1 MLLIIFFYF
10 IFSPQISLADEEI
23 NWTRIPVTEAAVS
36 TEEKVKNLISS
47 DEVYIQTFGKSLEKA
62 KANLKHERIV
72 KAVSGED
79 VFSSLLDFFEKSYP
93 GGVKAMERDHK
104 NIENDIYNLI
114 KMMPKEYYQYIGPF
128 IHDVPYM
135 SERIL
140 NIPGIKETKGKLP
153 TRIAPQ
159 MKEYVRK
166 YGKYMSKHLYIYL
179 MPEVWNI
186 ENTREEDLYN
196 FKKTVDIDNNL
207 KISDIFSIKTISLLD
222 KYPIKENFKEIK
234 SYTPKQEQTKIEDV
248 TQDSTLTAG
257 DIEAGLRT
265 VDELNEAFGSNRL
278 DKFHHTI
285 RNMNLVST
293 QEELR
298 NPMLAFKDK
307 VLKLPEKKI
316 FMRIL
321 SRNQF
326 TPETWALTM
335 DKIIKAH
342 RVAHITPAISLNIAT
357 WKQKDSLNSMI
368 SSFSERDKK
377 VTIDSLQLFA
387 DLYTSSRENV
397 LAVKKYSDR
406 IRKAFLTRDMMV
418 FESPVYGIY

>member
-1 MLLIIFFYF
+1 MFLITLFCFIFF
-10 IFSPQISLADEEI
+10 SQISSANDEI
-23 NWTRIPVTEAAVS
+23 NWTKIPVTDAAVS
-36 TEEKVKNLISS
+36 TEEKIKNLTSS
-47 DEVYIQTFGKSLEKA
+47 DEIYIQTFGKSLERA

-93 GGVKAMERDHK
+93 GGVKAMEIDHK

-114 KMMPKEYYQYIGPF
+114 KSFPKEYYQYIGPF

-159 MKEYVRK
+159 MREYVKK

-186 ENTREEDLYN
+186 ENTREENVYN
-196 FKKTVDIDNNL
+196 FKKTVDIDENL
-207 KISDIFSIKTISLLD
+207 KISDFFSIKPISLLD
-222 KYPIKENFKEIK
+222 KYPIENNFKENK
-234 SYTPKQEQTKIEDV
+234 SYIPVQEQTKIENV
-248 TQDSTLTAG
+248 TQNSILTTG
-257 DIEAGLRT
+257 DIEAGLKSI
-265 VDELNEAFGSNRL
+265 DELNKAFGSDRL
-278 DKFHHTI
+278 DSFHHSI

-298 NPMLAFKDK
+298 NPMLAFKNK

-316 FMRIL
+316 FIRIL
-321 SRNQF
+321 SRNNF
-326 TPETWALTM
+326 TPETWAITM

-368 SSFSERDKK
+368 NSFSERDKK

-387 DLYTSSRENV
+387 DLYTAPRENV
-397 LAVKKYSDR
+397 LAVKKYSDK

>member
-1 MLLIIFFYF
+1 
-10 IFSPQISLADEEI
+10 
-23 NWTRIPVTEAAVS
+23 
-36 TEEKVKNLISS
+36 
-47 DEVYIQTFGKSLEKA
+47 
-62 KANLKHERIV
+62 
-72 KAVSGED
+72 
-79 VFSSLLDFFEKSYP
+79 
-93 GGVKAMERDHK
+93 
-104 NIENDIYNLI
+104 
-114 KMMPKEYYQYIGPF
+114 
-128 IHDVPYM
+128 
-135 SERIL
+135 
-140 NIPGIKETKGKLP
+140 
-153 TRIAPQ
+153 
-159 MKEYVRK
+159 
-166 YGKYMSKHLYIYL
+166 